1 MSGNSPSR
9 AIFHDMTIMKRFVG
23 LFLFALAAL
32 VPFDSPVLAQ
42 DSVEDFYRGNIVE
55 LYVGFSVGGG
65 YDIHGRLA
73 ARHLGRFIPGNPTVV
88 PLNMDGAGGIKLANW
103 LYNAAPKDGSVL
115 GIVSRGIPFESLIG
129 IASPDTLQF
138 DPTKLTWIGS
148 TSDEVSICAS
158 WHDTGIETFSDLYEK
173 ELIVGGVGVGVD
185 TDIFPLIME
194 GVLGVNFRIISG
206 YPGSAE
212 IDNAMERGEVD
223 GRCGW
228 SWSSLAATRMDWVR
242 EGKINPLVEVS
253 LRRHPDLQA
262 MGVPWLMDMAETE
275 EDRQILRLFLSRGS
289 IGRPFIAPP
298 DIPPERVAA
307 LQSAFAEMVSDAEFL
322 AEAERMRLEIS
333 PLTGEQAAA
342 LIQDVYSTPA
352 PIVERARAMLRP

>member
-1 MSGNSPSR
+1 
-9 AIFHDMTIMKRFVG
+9 MKHFVRVCLG
-23 LFLFALAAL
+23 ALAAL
-32 VPFDSPVLAQ
+32 VPFEFPVHAQ
-42 DSVEDFYRGNIVE
+42 DLVADFYRGKIVE
-55 LYVGFSVGGG
+55 VYVGFSVGGG
-65 YDIHGRLA
+65 YDIHGRLV

-88 PLNMDGAGGIKLANW
+88 PFNMVGAGSLKLVNW
-103 LYNAAPKDGSVL
+103 LYNAAPRDGTVL
-115 GIVSRGIPFESLIG
+115 GIVSRGIPFEPLVG
-129 IASPDTLQF
+129 IAPPDTLRF

-158 WHDTGIETFSDLYEK
+158 WQGTGIETFSDLYER

-194 GVLGVNFRIISG
+194 GVLGVDFRIISG

-212 IDNAMERGEVD
+212 IDIAMERGEVD

-228 SWSSLAATRMDWVR
+228 SWSSLAATHMDWVH
-242 EGKINPLVEVS
+242 EGKINLLVEIS

-262 MGVPWLMDMAETE
+262 LGVPWLMDMAETE
-275 EDRQILRLFLSRGS
+275 EDRQILRLILSRGL

-307 LQSAFAEMVSDAEFL
+307 LQNAFDEMVRDPEFL

-342 LIQDVYSTPA
+342 LIDEVYSTPA